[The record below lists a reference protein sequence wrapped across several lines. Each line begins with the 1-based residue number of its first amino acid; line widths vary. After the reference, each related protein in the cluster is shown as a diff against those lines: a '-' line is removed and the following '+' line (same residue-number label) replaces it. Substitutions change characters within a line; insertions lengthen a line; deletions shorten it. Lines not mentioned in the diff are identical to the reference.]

1 MYRTCL
7 TIITLLLTHFAT
19 GQSLRA
25 GNEWINYG
33 QTYLKISIVQP
44 GLYRIT
50 PNDLQRAG
58 WPVSTLNPAT
68 VQLFHRGIEQAIYV
82 AGEADGRFDT
92 VDYIDFYGQ
101 GNDGAPD
108 SLLYR
113 PASSM
118 PHPYYSLFSDTT
130 AYFLTYRTA
139 GQPGKR
145 IATYADTDE
154 TGLTPEPWHWA
165 EERRVFTQTY
175 PAGTIYPLGATAS
188 NGAILSGYDAG
199 EGWTGPALK
208 PADRYDQTFALPG
221 NVSTAGVL
229 PHATWLVVGRTPTAH
244 RVEFSAGG
252 SAGSLRIA
260 GSTTFNNYASS
271 RFDTDLAATDLS
283 ANGQVLLTAQPREAG
298 EEASVSYLTLQYPQR
313 ITFTSQ
319 GDQWLQL
326 RPNVTGRSLLDL
338 SANSTSTRVFDIS
351 NPDSVSLI
359 SNNAAD
365 HWRGIVRSTQTSRR
379 LFISTQPR
387 PIPSLTPVRF
397 RQIDPARHNYLIVT
411 HPLLRQSVGT
421 TADPVRTYA
430 AYRAS
435 LAGGSYDTLT
445 VTIGELFDQFSYGER
460 HPLAIRRFAG
470 YMLSGGS
477 GPKFMFLI
485 GQSRDPQGIRKN
497 ASGPLLDLIPNAGW
511 PGSDL
516 GLVEGLNGEATN
528 VPAMPIGRLNA
539 IRPQSVLDYLAKVQ
553 AHENY
558 DESALWRKNSLH
570 LSGGSNRAELQAFR
584 GYVDEFKQAIEKPY
598 VGSRVTTVSKQT
610 DNPVETLQIAN
621 LVNQGVGMISM
632 FGHSSL
638 DVADIDIG
646 FVSDDRL
653 GYRNTGRYPFLLV
666 NGCASGNFYFGRP
679 TFGTDWVLTP
689 NRGAVLFL
697 AHTYNGFPFALKTYS
712 EQVYS
717 LLADSQYVARPIGLI
732 QREAIRRYLRADNT
746 IYAVTTAQQ
755 LTLQGDPAVAVFPF
769 ARPDLAILPGSL
781 RLTDNRGDSLTVRSD
796 SVVLTGIIAN
806 YGRTTN
812 APLSVRIR
820 RYTSAGQL
828 IREQRLI
835 RSAPLYAD
843 SLRWVVPNDKT
854 VAGPAY
860 FELLLDPDDH
870 ITELSET
877 NNKAEI
883 SSAGLIGGLP
893 FTPDRIAPTLDV
905 SFDGLHIADGALV
918 SPLPRI
924 DVLLRDDNVQLL
936 RTDTTNLELYLQR
949 PCASAFCPYER
960 LNLRGS
966 NVSWTAA
973 GPDNAFQLHYQPTA
987 PLPDGLYTFEVR
999 GSDLSGNQAASYQIH
1014 FTVQTQ
1020 PDLLSATAYP
1030 NPFSRQ
1036 TRISLML
1043 SGQTPPNPLTLRIQD
1058 LAGRTVRTLTVAGRI
1073 GLNEWVW
1080 DGTDA
1085 HTNRLP
1091 AGTYIYC
1098 IDATHLPP
1106 TSVARTGRLV
1116 LSP

>member
-1 MYRTCL
+1 MYRIYL
-7 TIITLLLTHFAT
+7 TIITLLITHLAT

-33 QTYLKISIVQP
+33 QTYLKIPIVQP

-50 PNDLQRAG
+50 PDDLQRAG
-58 WPVSTLNPAT
+58 WPVSTLNPTT
-68 VQLFHRGIEQAIYV
+68 VQLFHRGVEQTIYV
-82 AGEADGRFDT
+82 AGEADGRFDAA
-92 VDYIDFYGQ
+92 DYIDFYGQ

-113 PASSM
+113 PVSSM

-130 AYFLTYRTA
+130 AYFLTYRTD
-139 GQPGKR
+139 GQTGKR
-145 IATYADTDE
+145 MATYADTDE
-154 TGLTPEPWHWA
+154 AGLTPESWHWA

-175 PAGTIYPLGATAS
+175 PAGTIYPLGATVS

-199 EGWTGPALK
+199 EGWTGPVLK
-208 PADRYDQTFALPG
+208 PTDRYDQSFTLPG
-221 NVSTAGVL
+221 YISTTGIV
-229 PHATWLVVGRTPTAH
+229 PHATWLVVGRTPTTH
-244 RVEFSAGG
+244 RIEFR
-252 SAGSLRIA
+252 AGSSANSLRSLGNA
-260 GSTTFNNYASS
+260 AFDNYITS
-271 RFDTDLAATDLS
+271 RFDTDLAATDL
-283 ANGQVLLTAQPREAG
+283 ATGGQVLLTAQPGEPG

-313 ITFTSQ
+313 ITSTSPT
-319 GDQWLQL
+319 DQWLQL
-326 RPNVTGRSLLDL
+326 RPNATGRSLLDL
-338 SANSTSTRVFDIS
+338 PGSPSGTRIFDVS
-351 NPDSVSLI
+351 NPDALSLVG
-359 SNNAAD
+359 SYATD
-365 HWRGIVRSTQTSRR
+365 HWRGIVRTTQTSRR
-379 LFISTQPR
+379 LLVSSQPR
-387 PIPSLTPVRF
+387 TVLSLTPVRF

-411 HPLLRQSVGT
+411 HPLLRQSVGSVV
-421 TADPVRTYA
+421 DPVRTYA

-435 LAGGSYDTLT
+435 LSGGSYDTLT
-445 VTIGELFDQFSYGER
+445 INIGELFDQFSYGER
-460 HPLAIRRFAG
+460 HPLAIRRFAA

-497 ASGPLLDLIPNAGW
+497 ANGPLLDLIPNAGW

-528 VPAMPIGRLNA
+528 IPAMPIGRLNA
-539 IRPQSVLDYLAKVQ
+539 IRSQSILDYLAKVQ
-553 AHENY
+553 AHENL
-558 DESALWRKNSLH
+558 DEPALWRKNSLH

-584 GYVDEFKQAIEKPY
+584 GYVDEFKSTVEKPY

-610 DNPVETLQIAN
+610 DNPVETLQITS

-653 GYRNTGRYPFLLV
+653 GYRNAGRYPFLLV

-679 TFGTDWVLTP
+679 TFGTDWILTP

-712 EQVYS
+712 DQVYG
-717 LLADSQYVARPIGLI
+717 LLADSQYVARPIGLL
-732 QREAIRRYLRADNT
+732 QCEAIRRYLRANNT

-769 ARPDLAILPGSL
+769 AKPDLAIGPGSL

-796 SVVLTGIIAN
+796 SVVLTGIVAN
-806 YGRTTN
+806 YGRTTA

-820 RYTSAGQL
+820 RYTAAGQL
-828 IREQRLI
+828 IREQRFT
-835 RSAPLYAD
+835 RPAPLYAD
-843 SLRWVVPNDKT
+843 TLRWVLPNDKT
-854 VAGPAY
+854 TTGPAY
-860 FELLLDPDDH
+860 FELLLDPDDR
-870 ITELSET
+870 IAELSET
-877 NNKAEI
+877 NNRGTI
-883 SSAGLIGGLP
+883 NSAGSANGLP
-893 FTPDRIAPTLDV
+893 FAPDRIAPTLDI
-905 SFDGLHIADGALV
+905 SFDGLHIADGAIV

-924 DVLLRDDNVQLL
+924 DVLLQDDNNQLL

-949 PCASAFCPYER
+949 PCTSAPCPFER
-960 LNLRGS
+960 LSLRGS

-973 GPDNAFQLHYQPTA
+973 GPDNAFQLHYQPPA

-999 GSDLSGNQAASYQIH
+999 ASDLSGNQAAPYQIH

-1020 PDLLSATAYP
+1020 AELRAATAYP
-1030 NPFSRQ
+1030 NPFGRQ
-1036 TRISLML
+1036 TRVSLLL
-1043 SGQTPPNPLTLRIQD
+1043 SGQAPPHSLTLRLQD
-1058 LAGRTVRTLTVAGRI
+1058 LAGRTVRALTIAGRI

-1085 HTNRLP
+1085 RANRLP
-1091 AGTYIYC
+1091 AGTYIYH
-1098 IDATHLPP
+1098 IDATDLPP
-1106 TSVARTGRLV
+1106 ASVSLTGRLI
-1116 LSP
+1116 LNP